1 MFRCAAFLLL
11 HRLFSSRNEHKIL
24 LIALHRFLIAVASFV
39 AKHRLKN
46 TELQQLWHTGS
57 IVAVPKSSRAQAQS
71 VQFSS
76 VQSLSH
82 VQLCD
87 SMNHS
92 TPGLPVHHHLLEF
105 TQTHI
110 HRVGDAIQP
119 SQPVVPFSSCLQSRP
134 ASESFPMSQL
144 FA

>member
-87 SMNHS
+87 SMNQGTFSSVRFSSVTQSCPTLLPHESQHARPPYPSS
-92 TPGLPVHHHLLEF
+92 TPGVH
-105 TQTHI
+105 T
-110 HRVGDAIQP
+110 D
-119 SQPVVPFSSCLQSRP
+119 SCP
-134 ASESFPMSQL
+134 
-144 FA
+144 